1 MKQYNSEYEGRKS
14 SLNQENETIYT
25 VKMNHLRINV
35 SLEVLVQR
43 ERGQFIQARES
54 KLGQIKTEK

>member
-1 MKQYNSEYEGRKS
+1 MKQYNSENEGRKS